1 MSRPFA
7 HVAPIHV
14 LITVALSFSPLSAQ
28 SQPAPSSADA
38 RLRALYTEEWNWRQQ
53 ELGRGAAGDRFP
65 RVDAA
70 SQQARLAY
78 WTRTLATLDTIPF
91 DQLSPEEQINAQIF
105 RTSLRALASD
115 VQYRTYEAPFNSDT
129 FFWTDFT
136 PRQGFATAA
145 AYRSYLA
152 RLRDVPRYFDEQIA
166 NMRAGLARG
175 YSVPRVS
182 VLGRDRTIEP
192 YVKGDA
198 SNPLYAPFTQ
208 FPAGVTQA
216 DQDALRAEAATVIR
230 DIVAPAYTRLL
241 TMIRDEYLV
250 KARTTLAARAMPD
263 GEAFYQAQI
272 EKHTTLTLT
281 PQQIH
286 DIGLKEVARIEA
298 EMRATKD
305 KANFN
310 GTMAEFF
317 TFLRTDPQFYAKTPR
332 ELLSYSAYVAKKADD
347 KLAETIGFLPRRRH
361 GIRPVP
367 DAIAPI
373 YTGGRGG
380 LEACLMN
387 TYNLPARPL
396 YTLASLTLH
405 ECTPGHSFQ
414 AALALE
420 GPERPAFRRGT
431 SFSGYGE
438 GWGLYTEWLGTVMGI
453 YETPY
458 EDMGRLTYEMWRACR
473 LVIDTGIHQFG
484 WTREQAMSYLRDR
497 APLAEHEI
505 TTEIDRYIAWPGQA
519 LAYKLGELQIR
530 RHRREAEEKLGAR
543 FDQRRFHDAILAIG
557 SVPLPVL
564 EQRMARFIAD
574 ESARR
579 KNSGCQEGFGQ
590 RPLRRSGLDKQR
602 ARCPITS
609 GKALTAPRRTI
620 QPGML
625 PPGRTAIW
633 YVTRERDVSIG
644 STVHDPRSSGMRTAP
659 ELGGTRSATS
669 DHAQPFA
676 SGRTSSTTS
685 RADTT
690 R

>member
-1 MSRPFA
+1 MRTIILLTVGLFA
-7 HVAPIHV
+7 TGVS
-14 LITVALSFSPLSAQ
+14 TVSTQ
-28 SQPAPSSADA
+28 GQPDTSADA
-38 RLRALYTEEWNWRQQ
+38 RLRALYTEEWNWRQS
-53 ELGRGAAGDRFP
+53 EMARGPGAGDRFP

-70 SQQARLAY
+70 SQDARLAY

-91 DQLSPEEQINAQIF
+91 DQLSSEEKINAQIF
-105 RTSLRALASD
+105 RTSLRALVSD
-115 VQYRTYEAPFNSDT
+115 IHYRTYEAPFNSDT

-136 PRQGFATAA
+136 PRQGFANAA

-175 YSVPRVS
+175 YSVPRVA
-182 VLGRDRTIEP
+182 VLGRDKTIEP
-192 YVKGDA
+192 YVKAD
-198 SNPLYAPFTQ
+198 STNPLYAPFADM
-208 FPAGVTQA
+208 PASLPPA
-216 DQDALRAEAATVIR
+216 EQDALRAEAAAVMR
-230 DIVAPAYTRLL
+230 DTIVPAYSKLL
-241 TMIRDEYLV
+241 AMMREEYL
-250 KARTTLAARAMPD
+250 KKTRTTLAAAAMPD

-286 DIGLKEVARIEA
+286 DIGLQEVARIDA
-298 EMRATKD
+298 EMVAVKD
-305 KANFN
+305 KAKFK

-317 TFLRTDPQFYAKTPR
+317 KFLRTDPQFYAKTPR

-347 KLAETIGFLPRRRH
+347 KLSTTFGLLPRRRH

-367 DAIAPI
+367 DVLAPI

-396 YTLASLTLH
+396 YTIAPLTLH

-414 AALALE
+414 AALAQE
-420 GPERPAFRRGT
+420 GPPRPAFRNGT

-438 GWGLYTEWLGTVMGI
+438 GWGLYMEWLGTQMGI

-458 EDMGRLTYEMWRACR
+458 EDFGRLTYEMWRACR

-484 WTREQAMSYLRDR
+484 WTRERAVSYLRDH
-497 APLAEHEI
+497 AALADHEI
-505 TTEIDRYIAWPGQA
+505 NTEIDRYIAWPGQA

-530 RHRREAEEKLGAR
+530 RHRREAEEKLGAK

-564 EQRMARFIAD
+564 EARMTQFIAD
-574 ESARR
+574 ESAR
-579 KNSGCQEGFGQ
+579 
-590 RPLRRSGLDKQR
+590 
-602 ARCPITS
+602 
-609 GKALTAPRRTI
+609 
-620 QPGML
+620 
-625 PPGRTAIW
+625 
-633 YVTRERDVSIG
+633 
-644 STVHDPRSSGMRTAP
+644 
-659 ELGGTRSATS
+659 ATS
-669 DHAQPFA
+669 QAQQ
-676 SGRTSSTTS
+676 
-685 RADTT
+685 
-690 R
+690 

>member
-1 MSRPFA
+1 MSKPFTR
-7 HVAPIHV
+7 VMPIGV
-14 LITVALSFSPLSAQ
+14 LLTVALSFSPVSAQ
-28 SQPAPSSADA
+28 PQPDPSSADA

-53 ELGRGAAGDRFP
+53 ELGRGGAASDRFP

-78 WTRTLATLDTIPF
+78 WTRTLATLDTIPV
-91 DQLSPEEQINAQIF
+91 DQLSPEEKINAQIF

-175 YSVPRVS
+175 YTVPRVS

-192 YVKGDA
+192 YVKDDA

-208 FPAGVTQA
+208 MPASVPAA

-230 DIVAPAYTRLL
+230 DIVAPAYARLL
-241 TMIRDEYLV
+241 TMIREEYLV
-250 KARTTLAARAMPD
+250 KARTTLAAKAMPD

-286 DIGLKEVARIEA
+286 DIGLKEVARLEA
-298 EMRATKD
+298 EMRATRD
-305 KANFN
+305 KANFT

-332 ELLSYSAYVAKKADD
+332 ELLSYSAYVSKKADD
-347 KLAETIGFLPRRRH
+347 KLADIIGFLPRRRH

-367 DAIAPI
+367 DALAPI

-497 APLAEHEI
+497 A
-505 TTEIDRYIAWPGQA
+505 
-519 LAYKLGELQIR
+519 
-530 RHRREAEEKLGAR
+530 
-543 FDQRRFHDAILAIG
+543 
-557 SVPLPVL
+557 
-564 EQRMARFIAD
+564 
-574 ESARR
+574 
-579 KNSGCQEGFGQ
+579 
-590 RPLRRSGLDKQR
+590 RSGR
-602 ARCPITS
+602 ARDHHRNRSLHRVAGT
-609 GKALTAPRRTI
+609 GAGLQAW
-620 QPGML
+620 
-625 PPGRTAIW
+625 RTA
-633 YVTRERDVSIG
+633 
-644 STVHDPRSSGMRTAP
+644 DPSSSP
-659 ELGGTRSATS
+659 
-669 DHAQPFA
+669 
-676 SGRTSSTTS
+676 
-685 RADTT
+685 
-690 R
+690 

>member
-1 MSRPFA
+1 MTMPLFRAALACFLF
-7 HVAPIHV
+7 VAAPASQPAI
-14 LITVALSFSPLSAQ
+14 AQ
-28 SQPAPSSADA
+28 SQADGSADA
-38 RLRALYTEEWNWRQQ
+38 RLRALYTEEWEWRGK
-53 ELGRGAAGDRFP
+53 EMLRGGAANDRFP

-70 SQQARLAY
+70 SQQARLDY
-78 WTRTLATLDTIPF
+78 WTKTLAALDAVPF
-91 DQLSPEEQINAQIF
+91 DQLSAEEKINAQIF
-105 RTSLRALASD
+105 RTSLRELVSD

-129 FFWTDFT
+129 FFWTSFT
-136 PRQGFATAA
+136 PRQGFANAA
-145 AYRSYLA
+145 AYRAYLA
-152 RLRDVPRYFDEQIA
+152 RLRDVPRHFDEQIA

-175 YSVPRVS
+175 YTVPRVS
-182 VLGRDRTIEP
+182 VIGRDQTIEP
-192 YVKGDA
+192 YLKADA
-198 SNPLYAPFTQ
+198 GNPLFAPFAQ
-208 FPAGVTQA
+208 MPAGIPPA
-216 DQDALRAEAATVIR
+216 DQDALRAEANTVIR
-230 DIVAPAYTRLL
+230 VIVAPAYARLL
-241 TMIRDEYLV
+241 TMIRQEYLE
-250 KARTTLAARAMPD
+250 KARRTIGAKDLPD
-263 GEAFYQAQI
+263 GDAFYQAQI
-272 EKHTTLTLT
+272 VKHTTLTLT
-281 PQQIH
+281 PKEIH

-305 KANFN
+305 RARFK

-317 TFLRTDPQFYAKTPR
+317 KFLRTDPQFYAKTPR
-332 ELLSYSAYVAKKADD
+332 ELLSYSAYVAKRADD
-347 KLAETIGFLPRRRH
+347 KLADTIGFLPRRRH

-373 YTGGRGG
+373 FTGGRGG

-458 EDMGRLTYEMWRACR
+458 EDIGRLSYEMWRACR

-497 APLAEHEI
+497 AALSEHEI

-564 EQRMARFIAD
+564 EQHMTQFIAG
-574 ESARR
+574 ENA
-579 KNSGCQEGFGQ
+579 
-590 RPLRRSGLDKQR
+590 
-602 ARCPITS
+602 
-609 GKALTAPRRTI
+609 APK
-620 QPGML
+620 
-625 PPGRTAIW
+625 
-633 YVTRERDVSIG
+633 E
-644 STVHDPRSSGMRTAP
+644 
-659 ELGGTRSATS
+659 
-669 DHAQPFA
+669 
-676 SGRTSSTTS
+676 
-685 RADTT
+685 
-690 R
+690 